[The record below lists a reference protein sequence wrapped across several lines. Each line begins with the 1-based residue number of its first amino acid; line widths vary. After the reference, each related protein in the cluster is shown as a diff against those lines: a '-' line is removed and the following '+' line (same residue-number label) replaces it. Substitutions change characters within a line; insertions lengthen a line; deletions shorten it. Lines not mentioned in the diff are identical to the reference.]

1 MQEIRRSWISSWNFL
16 LNPNIKS
23 SQVIGIMFWSSD
35 WNYVLL
41 KRNYYGNY
49 YIHIVFLIIAL
60 VLNAW
65 AIVINVIYFGYSLF
79 GKSNVVLITTE
90 TLDEN
95 GNPLEFDDVE
105 DIQVFYSQETWDKAI
120 ELSKLE

>member
-1 MQEIRRSWISSWNFL
+1 MK
-16 LNPNIKS
+16 PK
-23 SQVIGIMFWSSD
+23 
-35 WNYVLL
+35 
-41 KRNYYGNY
+41 
-49 YIHIVFLIIAL
+49 IVHARDKKVMDQLM
-60 VLNAW
+60 
-65 AIVINVIYFGYSLF
+65 GYSLF

>member
-1 MQEIRRSWISSWNFL
+1 MKPKIVHARDKKVMDQLMELFIESKYKI
-16 LNPNIKS
+16 
-23 SQVIGIMFWSSD
+23 QSSD
-35 WNYVLL
+35 WNYVL
-41 KRNYYGNY
+41 NYA
-49 YIHIVFLIIAL
+49 IHIVFLIIAL

>member
-1 MQEIRRSWISSWNFL
+1 MKPKIVHARDKKVMDQLMELFIESKYKI
-16 LNPNIKS
+16 
-23 SQVIGIMFWSSD
+23 QSSD

-49 YIHIVFLIIAL
+49 AIHIVFLIIAL

-65 AIVINVIYFGYSLF
+65 AIVINVIYFGYYLF

>member
-1 MQEIRRSWISSWNFL
+1 MKPKIVHARDKKVMDQLMELFIESKYKI
-16 LNPNIKS
+16 
-23 SQVIGIMFWSSD
+23 QSSD

-49 YIHIVFLIIAL
+49 AIHIVFLIIAL

-95 GNPLEFDDVE
+95 GNLLEFDDVE

>member
-1 MQEIRRSWISSWNFL
+1 MKPKIVHARDKKVMDELMELFIESKYKIQ
-16 LNPNIKS
+16 
-23 SQVIGIMFWSSD
+23 SSD
-35 WNYVLL
+35 RNYVLL

-49 YIHIVFLIIAL
+49 VVHTIFIIIAL
-60 VLNAW
+60 LIW

-79 GKSNVVLITTE
+79 GRSNVVLITTE

>member
-1 MQEIRRSWISSWNFL
+1 MKPKIVHARDKKVMDQLMELFIESKYKI
-16 LNPNIKS
+16 
-23 SQVIGIMFWSSD
+23 QSSD

-49 YIHIVFLIIAL
+49 AIHIVFLIIAL

-79 GKSNVVLITTE
+79 GNSNVVLITTE